1 MLGEALVDLT
11 ADDRPQVPGGLAM
24 TARAGGSP
32 ANVAI
37 GLARL
42 GVHTSFAG
50 RISGDPLG
58 TFLRAQLER
67 SDVDLALAID
77 ASEPTT
83 VAIVGLD
90 EAGAAAYTFYLD
102 GTADWQWVPAELP
115 ANVAGA
121 AVHTGSLAIA
131 LEPGA
136 QVLADWIAT
145 QRARDVFISLDPNVR
160 PALVL
165 ERPGY
170 RPRLEALIA
179 QAQLVKA
186 SDDDLQALEPGV
198 DPLETATAWAQR
210 GPDLVVVTH
219 GAAGSTAIVAGREP
233 VRCEAA
239 AVRVVDTVGA
249 GDAFAAGLIAF
260 LAEAA
265 GLRPGA
271 CAQLDREALTRALRF
286 AGLVAAITC
295 TRRGADPP
303 RRAELAAAAALDRP
317 N

>member
-1 MLGEALVDLT
+1 MGEALVDLT
-11 ADDRPQVPGGLAM
+11 VDDRPPAPGELAI

-32 ANVAI
+32 ANVAV

-42 GVHTSFAG
+42 GVRTSFAG
-50 RISGDPLG
+50 RIAGDLLG

-67 SDVDLALAID
+67 SGVDLALAVD
-77 ASEPTT
+77 APQPTT
-83 VAIVGLD
+83 VALVGLD
-90 EAGAAAYTFYLD
+90 PSGAAAYAFYVD
-102 GTADWQWVPAELP
+102 GTADWQWDPAELP
-115 ANVAGA
+115 ANAAGA
-121 AVHTGSLAIA
+121 AVHTGSLAIG

-145 QRARDVFISLDPNVR
+145 QSARDVFVSVDPNVR
-160 PALVL
+160 AGLVL
-165 ERPGY
+165 DRPGY
-170 RPRLEALIA
+170 RTRLAALIS

-186 SDDDLQALEPGV
+186 SDEDLRALEPGV
-198 DPLETATAWAQR
+198 DPLETAAAWAQR

-219 GAAGSTAIVAGREP
+219 GAAGSTALVAGREP
-233 VRCEAA
+233 VHREAR

-249 GDAFAAGLIAF
+249 GDAFTAGLLAF

-271 CAQLDREALTRALRF
+271 CAQLDRAALAGALDF

-303 RRAELAAAAALDRP
+303 RRAELRGSSAGRP
-317 N
+317 I

>member
-1 MLGEALVDLT
+1 
-11 ADDRPQVPGGLAM
+11 M

-131 LEPGA
+131 LEP
-136 QVLADWIAT
+136 
-145 QRARDVFISLDPNVR
+145 
-160 PALVL
+160 
-165 ERPGY
+165 ER
-170 RPRLEALIA
+170 RSSR
-179 QAQLVKA
+179 
-186 SDDDLQALEPGV
+186 
-198 DPLETATAWAQR
+198 T
-210 GPDLVVVTH
+210 
-219 GAAGSTAIVAGREP
+219 
-233 VRCEAA
+233 
-239 AVRVVDTVGA
+239 
-249 GDAFAAGLIAF
+249 
-260 LAEAA
+260 
-265 GLRPGA
+265 GLRPSA
-271 CAQLDREALTRALRF
+271 PVMSSSHSTRTCA
-286 AGLVAAITC
+286 
-295 TRRGADPP
+295 RRWSSSAPDTARVS
-303 RRAELAAAAALDRP
+303 RR
-317 N
+317 